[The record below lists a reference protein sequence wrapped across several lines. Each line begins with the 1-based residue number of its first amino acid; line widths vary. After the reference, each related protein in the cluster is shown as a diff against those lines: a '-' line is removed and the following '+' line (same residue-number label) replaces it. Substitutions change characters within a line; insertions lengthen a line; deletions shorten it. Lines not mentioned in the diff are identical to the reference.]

1 MNKLKDI
8 INKNKDTDND
18 IIGIRFDLRVG
29 INNKNKNI
37 DYRKIVEDF
46 ENMVSDYFDNKVDD
60 AVFLGGRSDF
70 IREDNNLGIKRVDLF
85 QLFFFFENK

>member
-1 MNKLKDI
+1 MSRLRDI
-8 INKNKDTDND
+8 INKKQNNNND

-29 INNKNKNI
+29 IDSKNKNI

-70 IREDNNLGIKRVDLF
+70 IREDNNLGIKRVD
-85 QLFFFFENK
+85 

>member
-1 MNKLKDI
+1 MSRLKDI
-8 INKNKDTDND
+8 INENNNVDND

-60 AVFLGGRSDF
+60 AVFLGGKSDF
-70 IREDNNLGIKRVDLF
+70 MREDNNLGIKII
-85 QLFFFFENK
+85 NKEGI